1 VVAGGGLAGLAAALE
16 LEAAGARVQLLERAR
31 LLGGRATSFTVEGE
45 EVDNGQHVFL
55 ACCTEFVDLARRLGL
70 GERLHLQ
77 ERFDALLLP
86 PGRRPARLRAAA
98 LPAPW
103 HLALALAGYAEL
115 GWADRLRV
123 ARALLALE
131 RLRGGGEEP
140 LAAWLDRRGQSPASR
155 RAFWEP
161 FFVPA
166 LNAPLE
172 EVPVAE
178 AAFVVATAFTAD
190 AGAARFGWLTVPLAR
205 LAEAAAARLDAVHT
219 RTPVVGLELGWGG
232 EVRAVRTPEG
242 TLACDAVVLALPPNR
257 LPRVLG
263 DPERFG
269 LGAVRDFVAR
279 PIVDVHLWHDAGRLG
294 FGFAALLEAP
304 VQWVF
309 EKAPGYLCCSLS
321 NAGALVHR
329 PEAELVR
336 DCWEVVA
343 QRLPGLEGA
352 SLRRGAATRNPEATY
367 APAPGVRRPGPATR
381 VPNLALAGSW
391 TATGWPDTME
401 SAVRSGR
408 AAARLLAARWRAT
421 AGAVPSPDA
430 EDRGR
435 ARGGIAV
442 G

>member
-16 LEAAGARVQLLERAR
+16 LRAAGARVELLERGR

-70 GERLHLQ
+70 ADRLHLQ
-77 ERFDALLLP
+77 ERFDALVLA
-86 PGRRPARLRAAA
+86 PGRPPARLRAAA

-103 HLALALAGYAEL
+103 HLAVALARYAPL
-115 GWADRLRV
+115 GRVDRLRV
-123 ARALLALE
+123 AGALLALE
-131 RLRGGGEEP
+131 RLRDGGEEP
-140 LAAWLDRRGQSPASR
+140 LASWLDRRRQSPASR

-172 EVPVAE
+172 EVTVAE
-178 AAFVVATAFTAD
+178 AAFVVATAFTSE

-205 LAEAAAARLDAVHT
+205 LAEAAAAGLDAVHV
-219 RTPVVGLELGWGG
+219 RTPVTGLELGAED

-242 TLACDAVVLALPPNR
+242 TLACDALVLALPPNR
-257 LPRVLG
+257 LARVLG
-263 DPERFG
+263 DPERFD

-321 NAGALVHR
+321 NAGSLVHR

-336 DCWEVVA
+336 TCWEVVVE
-343 QRLPGLEGA
+343 RLPGLRGA
-352 SLRRGAATRNPEATY
+352 RLRRGAATRNPEATY
-367 APAPGVRRPGPATR
+367 APAHGVRRPGPATR
-381 VPNLALAGSW
+381 LPNLALAGSW

-408 AAARLLAARWRAT
+408 AAARHLVARWSGG
-421 AGAVPSPDA
+421 AGS
-430 EDRGR
+430 
-435 ARGGIAV
+435 ARRPRSEGGVAV

>member
-1 VVAGGGLAGLAAALE
+1 MPV
-16 LEAAGARVQLLERAR
+16 AAGVGAVTET
-31 LLGGRATSFTVEGE
+31 GR
-45 EVDNGQHVFL
+45 
-55 ACCTEFVDLARRLGL
+55 
-70 GERLHLQ
+70 
-77 ERFDALLLP
+77 RFDDLVLP
-86 PGRRPARLRAAA
+86 PGRPPARLRAAP

-103 HLALALAGYAEL
+103 HLAVALARYGEL
-115 GWADRLRV
+115 GWRDRLRV

-131 RLRGGGEEP
+131 RAVGMEREP
-140 LAAWLDRRGQSPASR
+140 LSAWLDRRRQSPASR

-172 EVPVAE
+172 EISAAE
-178 AAFVVATAFTAD
+178 AAFVVTTAFTAE

-205 LAEAAAARLDAVHT
+205 LAEAAAARLDQVRT
-219 RTPVVGLELGWGG
+219 RIPVTGLELGGDG
-232 EVRAVRTPEG
+232 EVRAVRTTEG
-242 TLACDAVVLALPPNR
+242 PLACDALVLALPPTR
-257 LPRVLG
+257 LARVLG
-263 DPERFG
+263 EPERFG
-269 LGAVRDFVAR
+269 LEAVRGFVSR
-279 PIVDVHLWHDAGRLG
+279 PIVDVHLWHDAGWLG
-294 FGFAALLEAP
+294 FGFAALLDAP

-336 DCWEVVA
+336 GCWEVVA
-343 QRLPGLEGA
+343 GRLPGLGGA
-352 SLRRGAATRNPEATY
+352 RLRRGAATRSPEATY
-367 APAPGVRRPGPATR
+367 VPAPGVRRPGPATR

-408 AAARLLAARWRAT
+408 AAARWLRARWEGT
-421 AGAVPSPDA
+421 AGATPS
-430 EDRGR
+430 RGR
-435 ARGGIAV
+435 GLGSPVPALGRPEGRQGGIAV